1 MTTLSWIYML
11 SVWAIIISLN
21 VYCFS
26 RIYRKKR

>member
-11 SVWAIIISLN
+11 SVWTIIISLN